1 MAFLV
6 FLWSRDFLAFKLMCL
21 IFVSGGSSNG
31 SEPVCKEAGADMMK
45 SGSSASESE
54 LGVGGGGVGG
64 GANSGIVTAVKP
76 SGGRRSGGS
85 RSRSSGSEQS
95 VATTSTAG
103 PQSQHPL
110 QQTQDLS
117 GSRQSFRIAMGNPCE
132 FFVDVM

>member
-1 MAFLV
+1 
-6 FLWSRDFLAFKLMCL
+6 
-21 IFVSGGSSNG
+21 
-31 SEPVCKEAGADMMK
+31 MK

-54 LGVGGGGVGG
+54 LGGGGNGGNGV
-64 GANSGIVTAVKP
+64 VTALKP

-95 VATTSTAG
+95 VATASTAG

-110 QQTQDLS
+110 QQTQDIS

>member
-1 MAFLV
+1 M
-6 FLWSRDFLAFKLMCL
+6 
-21 IFVSGGSSNG
+21 
-31 SEPVCKEAGADMMK
+31 CKEAGVDLMK

-54 LGVGGGGVGG
+54 LGCGGGGGV
-64 GANSGIVTAVKP
+64 NSGVVTAVKP

-95 VATTSTAG
+95 VATASTAG

>member
-1 MAFLV
+1 MLLFLYP
-6 FLWSRDFLAFKLMCL
+6 
-21 IFVSGGSSNG
+21 GGSSNG
-31 SEPVCKEAGADMMK
+31 SEPVCKEAGTDLMK

-54 LGVGGGGVGG
+54 LVGGGVGVGGG
-64 GANSGIVTAVKP
+64 NSGVVTAVKP

>member
-1 MAFLV
+1 
-6 FLWSRDFLAFKLMCL
+6 MCL

-54 LGVGGGGVGG
+54 LGVGGGVGG
-64 GANSGIVTAVKP
+64 NSGIVTAVKP

>member
-1 MAFLV
+1 MFHV
-6 FLWSRDFLAFKLMCL
+6 FYP
-21 IFVSGGSSNG
+21 GGSSNG
-31 SEPVCKEAGADMMK
+31 SEPVCKEAGADLVK
-45 SGSSASESE
+45 SGSSASENE
-54 LGVGGGGVGG
+54 LVGGSIDSGVL
-64 GANSGIVTAVKP
+64 TAVKP

-95 VATTSTAG
+95 VATASTAG

>member
-1 MAFLV
+1 MWL
-6 FLWSRDFLAFKLMCL
+6 
-21 IFVSGGSSNG
+21 GGSSNG
-31 SEPVCKEAGADMMK
+31 SEPVCKEAAADLMK

-54 LGVGGGGVGG
+54 LGGGGNGGNGV
-64 GANSGIVTAVKP
+64 VTALKP

-95 VATTSTAG
+95 VATASTAG

>member
-1 MAFLV
+1 MSCTFLYP
-6 FLWSRDFLAFKLMCL
+6 
-21 IFVSGGSSNG
+21 GGSSNG
-31 SEPVCKEAGADMMK
+31 SEPVCKEAGADLMK

-54 LGVGGGGVGG
+54 LGGGG
-64 GANSGIVTAVKP
+64 NSGVVTAVKH

-95 VATTSTAG
+95 VATASTAG

>member
-1 MAFLV
+1 MFL
-6 FLWSRDFLAFKLMCL
+6 FLYP
-21 IFVSGGSSNG
+21 GGSSNG
-31 SEPVCKEAGADMMK
+31 SEPVCKETGTDLMK

-54 LGVGGGGVGG
+54 LGGGGGGG
-64 GANSGIVTAVKP
+64 KSGVVTAVKP
-76 SGGRRSGGS
+76 SGGQRSGGS